1 MTEYDVLG
9 TVLRGREPETNKSQ
23 GTSGITGMIDM

>member
-1 MTEYDVLG
+1 MAKYDVLS

-23 GTSGITGMIDM
+23 GTSGITGITDT